1 MSWQSTVRRN
11 AARNS
16 FFSGFEKG
24 TPVPFFI
31 STLRPCKRTRLTI
44 ARSLSSA
51 ATRRLA
57 LLLIIAAIILCYYPG
72 MHGSFVFD
80 DEVNILQN
88 SSLRLGSLGFDQI
101 RAAAFS
107 GDAGPLGRPIALVSF
122 ALNLYSTGI
131 DPFFF
136 KLTNLLIHLC
146 NTVIVGMLAR
156 TLCRHFD
163 DAPDGEFSNDV
174 SAWCGWL
181 VAALWGLHPLNL
193 TSVLYVV
200 QRMTSLSALFGLLAL
215 VLYSRWRAAEAD
227 TGAVVRAWRAPVVCA
242 GILILLAA
250 SMLSK
255 ESGLL
260 FAPLLLWIE
269 YFAFGFRL
277 RGVPLRLGP
286 WSLQALTSVVVAV
299 VALVV
304 TLFVLPRMLVPGA
317 FANRD
322 FTLTERVLTESRVLF
337 YYLRLVV
344 LPRSSELSLYH
355 DDFEISTGLFDPL
368 TTALSLTA
376 LVAISAAAVVW
387 RKRAPILLFA
397 WGWFLISHALESTVF
412 SLELVHEH
420 RNYFATIGIF
430 IALAWA
436 LRRIQTR
443 WRRIAYVLLGCYLLL
458 LAGVTLTRSLQW
470 SNNLDLALLE
480 ASNHPHSGRANY
492 ELGRNYL
499 ALLETTGEQ
508 RFGSL
513 AEQALR
519 DAVHSYLPGLGPYFG
534 LIHQAYY
541 RKKLPDQEI
550 VSALKNKLR
559 TGPFYNSNTSFLNSF
574 LLCQVDNRCHM
585 SDAEA
590 VQLFTA
596 ALDSPRIPRDKK
608 AEVYKLLAQYYMN
621 RMNDFDKGIEFI
633 AEAALTSDSAATRI
647 MYAQALGLKGRFAD
661 AHAQLDRAIVLDTL
675 AVRRARIERERSAL
689 RKGEAL

>member
-1 MSWQSTVRRN
+1 MTTARTVPST
-11 AARNS
+11 
-16 FFSGFEKG
+16 FG
-24 TPVPFFI
+24 
-31 STLRPCKRTRLTI
+31 RPIGLWV
-44 ARSLSSA
+44 
-51 ATRRLA
+51 
-57 LLLIIAAIILCYYPG
+57 LLLVVIALCYLPG
-72 MHGSFVFD
+72 LRGSFVFD

-88 SSLRLGSLGFDQI
+88 PNLRLGSFGFSQI

-122 ALNLYSTGI
+122 ALNLYATGN

-146 NTVIVGMLAR
+146 NTVIVGMLAH

-163 DAPDGEFSNDV
+163 GAPDGDSKDV
-174 SAWCGWL
+174 SAWLGWL
-181 VAALWGLHPLNL
+181 IAALWGLHPLNL

-215 VLYSRWRAAEAD
+215 VVYSRWRATDAGP
-227 TGAVVRAWRAPVVCA
+227 GAVVRPWRSLIVCA
-242 GILILLAA
+242 GVLILLVA

-269 YFAFGFRL
+269 YFVFGFRL

-286 WSLQALTSVVVAV
+286 WSLQALTTVVVVVVALG
-299 VALVV
+299 VA
-304 TLFVLPRMLVPGA
+304 LFVLPRMVVPGA

-322 FTLTERVLTESRVLF
+322 FTLTERVLTESRVFF
-337 YYLRLVV
+337 YYLRLVA

-355 DDFEISTGLFDPL
+355 DDFEISTGLFEPL
-368 TTALSLTA
+368 TTALSITA
-376 LVAISAAAVVW
+376 LVAISSAVVVW

-397 WGWFLISHALESTVF
+397 WGWFLISHALESTIF

-430 IALAWA
+430 VALVWA

-458 LAGVTLTRSLQW
+458 LAGVTVTRSLQW
-470 SNNLDLALLE
+470 SNNVDLALLE
-480 ASNHPHSGRANY
+480 ASNHPRSGRANY

-513 AEQALR
+513 AEDALR
-519 DAVHSYLPGLGPYFG
+519 DAAHSYLPGLGPYFG
-534 LIHQAYY
+534 LIHLSYY
-541 RKKLPDQEI
+541 RKKLPDQEV
-550 VSALKNKLR
+550 VSILESKLR
-559 TGPFYNSNTSFLNSF
+559 TGPFYNSNISFLNSF
-574 LLCQVDNRCHM
+574 LLCQVDDRCHM
-585 SDAEA
+585 SDREA
-590 VQLFTA
+590 VQLFKA
-596 ALDSPRIPRDKK
+596 ALENPHIRRDKK
-608 AEVYKLLAQYYMN
+608 AEVYKFLAQYYIN
-621 RMNDFDKGIEFI
+621 RMNDLDKGIEFI

-647 MYAQALGLKGRFAD
+647 MYAQALGLQGRFAD
-661 AHAQLDRAIVLDTL
+661 AHSQLDRAVALDTL
-675 AVRRARIERERSAL
+675 AVQSARIERERLAL
-689 RKGEAL
+689 RKGVAP